1 MNLIE
6 RQEAY
11 RAIKERYNLRARQRD
26 VLDASEKLN
35 EMLEFALTAGVVVY
49 ANLSGPT
56 SKCGP
61 DGCLASPTT
70 SVGPSAAIRTT

>member
-35 EMLEFALTAGVVVY
+35 EMLEFAHKGRWTYLTILLESEGIFDAREYMPV
-49 ANLSGPT
+49 T
-56 SKCGP
+56 Q
-61 DGCLASPTT
+61 
-70 SVGPSAAIRTT
+70 PSFEL